1 MENTKKL
8 KVIAQG
14 EREILITRT
23 FNAPRPLVFD
33 AMTKPELLKRWFEG
47 PPGWTLIVCDI
58 DLKVGGNYR
67 YVWRNEG
74 GRDMGMGGVYLEI
87 AAPERLVATEVFDE
101 SWYAGEAIDT
111 SVLTE
116 IDSKTTLLSITVL
129 YESKEA
135 RESVILSPM
144 EDGLGASYDKLEALL
159 ATLV

>member
-8 KVIAQG
+8 KVVAQG

-23 FNAPRPLVFD
+23 FDAPRALVFD
-33 AMTKPELLKRWFEG
+33 AMTKPELLKRWFDG
-47 PPGWTLIVCDI
+47 PPGWSLIVCDI
-58 DLKVGGNYR
+58 DLKVGGKYR
-67 YVWRNEG
+67 YVWRSEG
-74 GRDMGMGGVYLEI
+74 GKDMGMGGVYLEI
-87 AAPERLVATEVFDE
+87 DAPDRLVATEVFDE

-111 SVLTE
+111 SILTE

-144 EDGLGASYDKLEALL
+144 EDGLGYNYDRLEALL
-159 ATLV
+159 ETFA